1 MDIVADG
8 AHFIMAHLRSAQPG
22 SCMRIVRKGFRIKI
36 LALPLL
42 RGLQQRVQSLN
53 LCTYLVVM
61 RAAHPCHVG
70 TSATHVHTEGHQFL
84 SFLWL
89 RPCLIVSTHFLKREF
104 RYFMNFPAS
113 VLLSGT
119 DGPVTIGTCD
129 GLH

>member
-8 AHFIMAHLRSAQPG
+8 AHFVMAHLCSAQPD

-42 RGLQQRVQSLN
+42 CGLQQTVQPLK
-53 LCTYLVVM
+53 LCPYLVVK
-61 RAAHPCHVG
+61 RTAHPCQVG
-70 TSATHVHTEGHQFL
+70 TSATHVYTEGHQFL

-89 RPCLIVSTHFLKREF
+89 GPCLIVSTHFLKREF

-119 DGPVTIGTCD
+119 DGPVTIGICD